1 MECHFPKLGVAS
13 LVFLKKW
20 GVSVIYQKKKKQYD
34 NKHTKQRKNYT
45 KTTDIISLDNSP
57 VVHKSNSYWRCPKR

>member
-20 GVSVIYQKKKKQYD
+20 GVSVIYQKKKNSTTINTP
-34 NKHTKQRKNYT
+34 NKE
-45 KTTDIISLDNSP
+45 KTTQKQQTS
-57 VVHKSNSYWRCPKR
+57 